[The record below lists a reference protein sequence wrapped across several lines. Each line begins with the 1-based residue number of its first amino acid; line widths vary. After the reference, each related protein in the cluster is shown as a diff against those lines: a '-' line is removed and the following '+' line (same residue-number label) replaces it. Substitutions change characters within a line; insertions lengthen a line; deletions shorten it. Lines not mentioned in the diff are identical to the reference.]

1 MNLEKNIKPL
11 LGLIIILLSYIYFF
25 AILLIESKGRPDV
38 IIAIV
43 AMTAGATGYYFGSSS
58 GSGKKDETI
67 AQQLNKDVVISGEL
81 QENELISKEVKK

>member
-25 AILLIESKGRPDV
+25 AILLIENKGRPDV

-43 AMTAGATGYYFGSSS
+43 AMTAGATGFYFGSSA
-58 GSGKKDETI
+58 GSIKKDETI
-67 AQQLNKDVVISGEL
+67 AHQLNKEEL
-81 QENELISKEVKK
+81 